1 MIWLNPAA
9 WIAVAIVAA
18 PVLIHLLVHRRA
30 ERFPFPT
37 LRFIQPTRLAAIR
50 RHVLEDIVLLAVPVA
65 ATEATK
71 GNDST
76 PDYGWSGDHMSG
88 GGSDY
93 GGGGDFGGGGFDGG
107 GGGGDGGG
115 GGF

>member
-1 MIWLNPAA
+1 MSIFSRLFRRGGKEPDPT
-9 WIAVAIVAA
+9 IGLQIGLVAGA
-18 PVLIHLLVHRRA
+18 
-30 ERFPFPT
+30 
-37 LRFIQPTRLAAIR
+37 
-50 RHVLEDIVLLAVPVA
+50 VA

-71 GNDST
+71 SNDST

-107 GGGGDGGG
+107 GGGGDSGG

>member
-1 MIWLNPAA
+1 MSIFSKWFRRGGKEPDPTIGLQ
-9 WIAVAIVAA
+9 IGLVAGA
-18 PVLIHLLVHRRA
+18 
-30 ERFPFPT
+30 
-37 LRFIQPTRLAAIR
+37 
-50 RHVLEDIVLLAVPVA
+50 VA
-65 ATEATK
+65 ATEAK
-71 GNDST
+71 DDKDST

-93 GGGGDFGGGGFDGG
+93 GGGGGDFGGGGFDGG